1 MKKTRMLAASLA
13 FLLLLGSLASCAD
26 TGDGKLAETT
36 ASDTAAEES
45 GDGIVKD
52 DLPADLSYADEE
64 KNEIV
69 IISRNREGWTEG
81 EIAAEKVDGN
91 IINDAIIGRNKKV
104 EERLGVTIN
113 NIAENE
119 HDPTIVVNKVA
130 ATVAAGTHD
139 YDIMACACY
148 ATLGESLKGTFAD
161 LRDTAYMDFDK
172 PWWSKGFNEAIE
184 YRGSQF
190 AATGSMLLSMYRFA
204 FVTVFNKQIF
214 TDNQVPYL
222 YDDVRNK
229 TWTLDRQTELVTLL
243 HKDAGAQGK
252 QDEDTD
258 IFGLV
263 TNDYISVDPYWS
275 SCNVDILKKDAD
287 GSYRWVFNTGKLE
300 EVTAKVLKLFYET
313 GGAVYDYKHYG
324 LDDEQI
330 DIRNMFANGGAAMA
344 TVRLLEM
351 ESDIVREMEAEY
363 GIVPMPKFDEQQAE
377 YKTLLHDQ
385 FTVFTILN
393 SVPMDRRD
401 MLSAVLE
408 AMGSESHYTV
418 RPAYYDTTLR
428 SQIAKDPD
436 SAEMLDMIVENI
448 YIDAGIIYTNAL
460 SSFHDSFRQIIGS
473 KTNSTTSKY
482 MALSKKVTKN
492 VLPNMLEKLD
502 DLVEKAAGD

>member
-1 MKKTRMLAASLA
+1 MKKTRILAAFLASLM
-13 FLLLLGSLASCAD
+13 LLGTLASCAD
-26 TGDGKLAETT
+26 SSENTGAETT
-36 ASDTAAEES
+36 AADTATEET
-45 GDGIVKD
+45 GDGIVRD

-91 IINDAIIGRNKKV
+91 VINDAIIGRNKKV
-104 EERLGVTIN
+104 EERLGVIIN

-119 HDPTIVVNKVA
+119 HDPTIVVNNVA
-130 ATVAAGTHD
+130 KTVAAGSHE
-139 YDIMACACY
+139 YDVMACACY
-148 ATLGESLKGTFAD
+148 ATLGESLNGTFAD
-161 LRDTAYMDFDK
+161 LRSTQYMNFDK
-172 PWWSKGFNEAIE
+172 PWWSQGFNEAIE
-184 YRGSQF
+184 YRGAQF

-214 TDNQVPYL
+214 TDSKVPFL

-229 TWTLDRQTELVTLL
+229 KWTLDRQTELVTLF
-243 HKDAGAQGK
+243 HKDAGAQGQ
-252 QDEDTD
+252 QDEDAD

-275 SCNVDILKKDAD
+275 ACNVDILKKDAD
-287 GSYRWVFNTGKLE
+287 GDYNWVFNVGKLE
-300 EVTAKVLKLFYET
+300 EVAAKVLELFYET
-313 GGAVYDYKHYG
+313 GDAVYDCKHYG
-324 LDDEQI
+324 LDDEQN
-330 DIRNMFANGGAAMA
+330 DIREMFANGNAAMA
-344 TVRLLEM
+344 TVRLMEM
-351 ESDIVREMEAEY
+351 ESDSIRSMEDEY
-363 GIVPMPKFDEQQAE
+363 GIVPMPKFDDQQE
-377 YKTLLHDQ
+377 NYKTLLHDQ

-393 SVPMDRRD
+393 SVPLERRD
-401 MLSAVLE
+401 MISAVLE

-482 MALSKKVTKN
+482 RALSMKITRN
-492 VLPNMLEKLD
+492 ILPKMLGKLD
-502 DLVEKAAGD
+502 DLVERAKAD